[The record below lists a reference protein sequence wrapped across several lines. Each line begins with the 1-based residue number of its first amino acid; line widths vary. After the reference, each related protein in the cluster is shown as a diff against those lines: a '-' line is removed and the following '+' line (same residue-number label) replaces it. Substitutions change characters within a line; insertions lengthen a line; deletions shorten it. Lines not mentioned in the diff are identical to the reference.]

1 MRTIGI
7 LGGMGP
13 EATADLYLEIIKIY
27 QRKFGAKYDA
37 DFPPFFIYSLP
48 IPDVVASV
56 ENEEKTIAV
65 LWCGVRKLEQMGAD
79 IIGVACNTVQ
89 VYIKE
94 MRNAVNI
101 PILSI
106 PEETAIL
113 METEQIKIGGI
124 LATNKTVGS
133 GMYNNALVPNGIS
146 LILPNIE
153 EQETVTNIILNI
165 LSGMKSEKDKLQ
177 LLAIVESLKLK
188 GAKAVILA
196 CTDLPL
202 LINSKDTSLKLI
214 DTTKVLAE
222 ALVRESQQN
231 IYKSK

>member
-1 MRTIGI
+1 M
-7 LGGMGP
+7 
-13 EATADLYLEIIKIY
+13 
-27 QRKFGAKYDA
+27 
-37 DFPPFFIYSLP
+37 P
-48 IPDVVASV
+48 IPDVVGSV
-56 ENEEKTIAV
+56 ENEEKTIA
-65 LWCGVRKLEQMGAD
+65 LLCDGVRKLEQMGAD

-94 MRNAVNI
+94 MRNAINV
-101 PILSI
+101 PIISI

-113 METEQIKIGGI
+113 MEKEQIKKCGI

-133 GMYNNALVPNGIS
+133 GMYKNALMPKGIT
-146 LILPNIE
+146 LIFPSIE
-153 EQETVTNIILNI
+153 EQELVTNIILNI
-165 LSGMKSEKDKLQ
+165 LSGTKSKEDKITLVTI
-177 LLAIVESLKLK
+177 LNSLKLK
-188 GAKAVILA
+188 GAETAILA

-202 LINSKDTSLKLI
+202 LINSKDTSVKLI

>member
-56 ENEEKTIAV
+56 ENEEKTIA
-65 LWCGVRKLEQMGAD
+65 LLCGGVRKLEQMGAD